1 MTDTLRV
8 IADRAS
14 LFDAAAATIAGA
26 LAAAIDARGRA
37 SFVLS
42 GGSTPR
48 GVYERL
54 ASPVGAAVSW
64 PLVEW
69 YWGDERYVPPDDP
82 KSNYR
87 MAREALLGRVSIDR
101 GHVHRIPT
109 GLADPRE
116 AAREYEN
123 LIQQRSGPFDVVL
136 LGVGDD
142 GHTASL
148 FPNAPGIGESTR
160 LVLAVEAPV
169 EPRVRLS
176 MTFPALLNAREVHV
190 LASGSSKAKA
200 MADVAGRAAPSMTPA
215 SALRGTGRP
224 TTWWLDAAAAA
235 MIDSAVW

>member
-1 MTDTLRV
+1 VTDTLRV

-37 SFVLS
+37 AVVLS

-54 ASPVGAAVSW
+54 AAQVGAAVSW

-82 KSNYR
+82 HSNYR
-87 MAREALLGRVSIDR
+87 MTREALLGRVSIDR
-101 GHVHRIPT
+101 RYVHRMPT
-109 GLADPRE
+109 GLADPRD
-116 AAREYEN
+116 AALEYED
-123 LIQQRSGPFDVVL
+123 LVARRADPFDVVL

-148 FPNAPGIGESTR
+148 FPNAPSVLERSR
-160 LVLAVEAPV
+160 LVIAVEAPV
-169 EPRVRLS
+169 EPRPRLT
-176 MTFPALLNAREVHV
+176 MTFPALLNAREIHV
-190 LASGSSKAKA
+190 LASGAAKA
-200 MADVAGRAAPSMTPA
+200 QPMSDVARRADPMATPA
-215 SALRGTGRP
+215 AALRDTGRP

-235 MIDSAVW
+235 LIDTGLW